1 MVELTDIDW
10 TSKVFRHTTAYGLCR
25 ACGANIKQ
33 TYTLVHTLYGSV
45 RVSVGCGC
53 VRVASRSSGTGIG
66 KASHALLLALELM
79 T

>member
-1 MVELTDIDW
+1 MIEPKDIDW

-25 ACGANIKQ
+25 VCGVSIKQ

-45 RVSVGCGC
+45 RMSVGCGC
-53 VRVASRSSGTGIG
+53 VRIANRSSGTGIG
-66 KASHALLLALELM
+66 KASPALLLALELM